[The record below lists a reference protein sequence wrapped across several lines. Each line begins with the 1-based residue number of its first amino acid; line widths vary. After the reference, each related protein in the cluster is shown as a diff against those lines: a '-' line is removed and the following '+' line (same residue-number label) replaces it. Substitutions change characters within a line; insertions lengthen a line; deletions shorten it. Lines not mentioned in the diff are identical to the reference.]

1 MQAWSGTK
9 YSFVIVII
17 VTHGNRKPWCRPLLI
32 MELCH
37 FFLCVFLIEWVL
49 AVHARYSGGVRLG
62 NLMLDSHLLGPH
74 TSSTPDYCITDPS
87 RKSSWY
93 WHNTC
98 SLSGNFPRDHI
109 LLLGLMSAEVSH
121 SWRCVDNVAM
131 AMWEKQLFIKVT
143 WVFAFSGGLIKFL
156 SYAFSFGLLP
166 SERVVAECNL

>member
-1 MQAWSGTK
+1 MQAW

-121 SWRCVDNVAM
+121 PEDALTMLPWQCEKNSCSSRSPECLLSQVASSNFYHM
-131 AMWEKQLFIKVT
+131 H
-143 WVFAFSGGLIKFL
+143 S
-156 SYAFSFGLLP
+156 LLVIYLP
-166 SERVVAECNL
+166 KE

>member
-1 MQAWSGTK
+1 M
-9 YSFVIVII
+9 II

-131 AMWEKQLFIKVT
+131 AMWKKTAVHQGHRSVCFLRWPHQIFIICILFWSFTFRKS
-143 WVFAFSGGLIKFL
+143 SG
-156 SYAFSFGLLP
+156 
-166 SERVVAECNL
+166 RV